1 MSVPERCTVL
11 VVGGGPAGSYCASA
25 LAREGIDT
33 VLLEADKF
41 PRYHIGESML
51 PSVRHFLKFI
61 DLDKTFDSYGFRV
74 KNGATFKLNHSMPDV
89 YTDFVAAG
97 GPQGYAYNVVR
108 SEADELIFRH
118 AGKSG
123 AQIFDGVKVQ
133 GLEFE
138 EFPNHDPESELPNPG
153 RPVSATWARKEDGS
167 SGTIKFEYLVD
178 ASGRAGIMSTKYL
191 KNRKYNEGAQL
202 KNIAN
207 WGYWENGGTYGVGT
221 YREGCPYFEAL
232 TDASG
237 WVWYIPL
244 HTGKVSVG
252 VVMNQNTSTTKKR
265 ASGLDSKGL
274 YLDTIKN
281 TPGIQRLLENA
292 QLTTDIKSA
301 SDWSYSAPAYASPYV
316 RMAGDAACF
325 IDPFFSSG
333 VHLALAGGLS
343 AATTVCA
350 SIRGQCSE
358 LTAAS
363 WHSKKVAEGYTRFLL
378 VVSSALK
385 QIKSQDEPVISDW
398 DEKTFDRAFNHF
410 RPIIQGAVDVTGKL
424 SQAEV
429 SKTVDFCF
437 HAFVPVPQEEKEA
450 LLKKMTELGI
460 EDLSQVEDNET
471 FAKGLAELEGLLS
484 PEQMRIMHAIRA
496 RQMLRSEDTLNIDNF
511 GTDVID
517 GLSPNL
523 VTGALGLVKPVRK
536 AVASAADVLAL
547 MSGEEK
553 PVTNGANGTMNG
565 KKSMN
570 GTNGVTNGMNG
581 VTNGATNGTNG
592 AANSITNGVNGATNG
607 VNGTTKAVNGHTTH
621 LKPLKG
627 HEVGPAQ
634 EASRL
639 HTQDTLRSLAEKME
653 TPHDTM
659 LRMFNSALEIS
670 VVKAA
675 FDLNIFKRLSES
687 EYPMSVK
694 ALSAPT
700 NADPL
705 LVGRL
710 LRYLASIRMIT
721 ETGKDMFTAN
731 SASRAF
737 SDDRVEGALN
747 YTFNIGG
754 PTYQAL
760 PAFLKETGYQ
770 NHTGGKFAWHKG
782 AQTDLDFFPWAQQHP
797 ESLKWFQQLMSVPR
811 EGDWLDVVSLPPA
824 EGGKPVFVDVG
835 GGMGHQC
842 ARLTARFPALEGS
855 VILQDRPETIAIA
868 PTIPG
873 VKAMGHN
880 FFGEQTVKGS
890 KYYYLRT
897 VLHDW
902 EDEEAALILSN
913 LIPAMDP
920 GSKILIDEMV
930 LPNVGVHWWS
940 ACLDLHMYT
949 MLGAMERSE
958 DQWHSLLDKA
968 GLRIVEIKT
977 YSPVMRHSIIVAEPK

>member
-1 MSVPERCTVL
+1 MSIPQKCTVL

-51 PSVRHFLKFI
+51 PSIRHFLRFI
-61 DLDKTFDSYGFRV
+61 DLDREFDSYGFRI

-97 GPQGYAYNVVR
+97 GSQGYAYNVVR
-108 SEADELIFRH
+108 SEADEIIFRH

-123 AQIFDGVKVQ
+123 ARIFDGVKVQ
-133 GLEFE
+133 SLEFE
-138 EFPNHDPESELPNPG
+138 QCSINDPSGEIPNPG
-153 RPVSATWARKEDGS
+153 RPVSAAWACKENGT
-167 SGTIKFEYLVD
+167 SGTINFDYLVD

-191 KNRKYNEGAQL
+191 KNRKYNEGTQL
-202 KNIAN
+202 KNVAT

-237 WVWYIPL
+237 WIWYIPL

-252 VVMNQNTSTTKKR
+252 VVMNQNVSTDKKR
-265 ASGLDSKGL
+265 STGADSKSL
-274 YLDTIKN
+274 YLDTLKG
-281 TPGIQRLLENA
+281 TPGIQKLLEKST
-292 QLTTDIKSA
+292 LVSDTKSA

-333 VHLALAGGLS
+333 VHLALAGGLA
-343 AATTVCA
+343 AATTVAA
-350 SIRGQCSE
+350 SIRGDTDE
-358 LTAAS
+358 LTAAT
-363 WHSKKVAEGYTRFLL
+363 WHSKKIAEGYTRFLL

-410 RPIIQGAVDVTGKL
+410 RPIIQGTTDVVGKL
-424 SQAEV
+424 SQKEV

-450 LLKKMTELGI
+450 LLKRMNELGI
-460 EDLSQVEDNET
+460 EDLSNVEDNEQY
-471 FAKGLAELEGLLS
+471 AKGVAELEGLLS

-496 RQMLRSEDTLNIDNF
+496 RQMLRSEDTMNIENF

-523 VTGALGLVKPVRK
+523 VTGSLGLVKPTRK
-536 AVASAADVLAL
+536 TTLQKDILAL

-553 PVTNGANGTMNG
+553 PAMEEANGHKAMNGTNGMNGHANGESNGHVNGVNGHANGANGT
-565 KKSMN
+565 
-570 GTNGVTNGMNG
+570 NGVKK
-581 VTNGATNGTNG
+581 GAE
-592 AANSITNGVNGATNG
+592 A
-607 VNGTTKAVNGHTTH
+607 HTTH
-621 LKPLKG
+621 LKPLTG
-627 HEVGPAQ
+627 HSTGPTS
-634 EASRL
+634 EAGRL
-639 HTQDTLRSLAEKME
+639 QVQDTLRTLAENME

-659 LRMFNSALEIS
+659 LRMFNSAMEIS

-687 EYPMSVK
+687 EAPLSVK
-694 ALSAPT
+694 ALSAPAK
-700 NADPL
+700 ADPL

-747 YTFNIGG
+747 YAFTIGG
-754 PTYQAL
+754 PTYQAF
-760 PAFLKETGYQ
+760 PGFLKETGYQ
-770 NHTGGKFAWHKG
+770 NTTGGKFAWHKG
-782 AQTDLDFFPWAQQHP
+782 HQTELDFFPWAQQHP
-797 ESLKWFQQLMSVPR
+797 ESLRWFQQLMSVPR
-811 EGDWLDVVSLPPA
+811 EGDWLDVVSMPA
-824 EGGKPVFVDVG
+824 PEGPAPVFVDVG

-842 ARLTARFPALEGS
+842 ARLAAKFPQLEGS
-855 VILQDRPETIAIA
+855 IILQDRPETIAIA

-880 FFGEQTVKGS
+880 FFKDQVVTGA

-902 EDEEAALILSN
+902 EDPEAALILSN
-913 LIPAMDP
+913 LIPAMEK

-949 MLGAMERSE
+949 MLGAMERNE